1 MNMNYSLTDPTFS
14 LTSGGTATL
23 FSRWYLRAACRV
35 TGRRREW
42 QGPLRLPAQLIVC
55 WVPYQESL
63 GLPTHVEF
71 VQAM

>member
-14 LTSGGTATL
+14 LTSSGTATL

-42 QGPLRLPAQLIVC
+42 QGPLRFLPN
-55 WVPYQESL
+55 SL
-63 GLPTHVEF
+63 FAGFSIREVWDYLQYV
-71 VQAM
+71 